1 MGIYE
6 TYLAK
11 TAEAQ
16 EAAEVN
22 AVEEQRVQVILE
34 KTAQAEEL
42 IKEAGITEYTNEDV
56 ADVVT
61 ELINQDIEEEES
73 TSKIAELYDY
83 GRIMSHG
90 IHDGLM
96 EIFNSQE
103 QQ

>member
-6 TYLAK
+6 RYLEK
-11 TAEAQ
+11 TAQVYEA
-16 EAAEVN
+16 EEVN

-34 KTAQAEEL
+34 KTAEAEYL
-42 IKEAGITEYTNEDV
+42 IKEAGITEYTNEDL

-61 ELINQDIEEEES
+61 ELINNDIEAEEE
-73 TSKIAELYDY
+73 TNKTAELYDY

-103 QQ
+103 Q